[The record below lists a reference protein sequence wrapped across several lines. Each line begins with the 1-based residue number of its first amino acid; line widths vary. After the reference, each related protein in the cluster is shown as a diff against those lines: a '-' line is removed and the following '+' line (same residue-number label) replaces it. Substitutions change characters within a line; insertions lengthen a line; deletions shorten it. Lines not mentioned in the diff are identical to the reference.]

1 MAEWILSVSD
11 LNEYVRRTL
20 AADPALRNVK
30 LRGEISNF
38 KRHSSGHWYFTLK
51 DERCRISAVMFRQN
65 AMRMSL
71 RPVDGMA
78 VVVTGTVG
86 LYSESGA
93 YQIYCDNMRPE
104 GVGSL
109 YQQFEALKR
118 RLSQEGLFDAQR
130 KRPLPWRPRKVAVV
144 TSPTGAVLHDIRRVS
159 ARRDP
164 GVPLVLLPVQVQGQ
178 GAAEEIAAAIRRAGR
193 LPGVDVI
200 ITGRGGGSIE
210 DLWAFNEE
218 TVARAIAESPV
229 PVVSAVG
236 HETDVTIADFA
247 ADVRASTP
255 SNAAELVVPDREET
269 LAGLRGLRQHI
280 TQAMTAQLREKRLTL
295 LRLRERA
302 AQNSPE
308 IRLTALRQRVA
319 QARTALDRGM
329 QGRITELTP
338 RLAMARIRLDNAAD
352 QALRNTADQ
361 IRRDRMKLAA
371 LDPSAVLR
379 RGYALVEA
387 ENGLV
392 TSVKQANQTPR
403 MTLRFCDGSVRV
415 KKEETYGGQEEENL

>member
-51 DERCRISAVMFRQN
+51 DERCRINAVMFRQN

-144 TSPTGAVLHDIRRVS
+144 TSLTGAVLHDIRRVS

-193 LPGVDVI
+193 LPEVDVI
-200 ITGRGGGSIE
+200 ITGRGGGSME

-280 TQAMTAQLREKRLTL
+280 TQAMTAQLREKRLML
-295 LRLRERA
+295 LRMRERA

-308 IRLTALRQRVA
+308 IRLTALRQRVT
-319 QARTALDRGM
+319 QARAALDKGM

-361 IRRDRMKLAA
+361 IRRDRMKLSA